1 MTPVETIEFLRGLV
15 KKADELNKE
24 ICIHAN
30 EVQEIRE
37 AMEDLKQKIAAKDSR
52 IETLTESKN
61 ILVHELDKA
70 KNS

>member
-24 ICIHAN
+24 VCIHAN

>member
-15 KKADELNKE
+15 KKSNELNKE

>member
-1 MTPVETIEFLRGLV
+1 MTPTETIKFLRGLV
-15 KKADELNKE
+15 EKNDELNKE

-37 AMEDLKQKIAAKDSR
+37 ALEDLKQKIAAKDNR